1 MTQPNFSPIL
11 IAGKPMFGAFAD
23 EKMLAFCTVAFVLMF
38 YAPGD
43 LFYGLIT
50 FKPFYIAICT
60 VKEVFRG
67 KKIWYGLA
75 DGVKAF
81 PNSPV
86 FIPVVVAVI
95 KGNGSAFMN
104 PFSK

>member
-1 MTQPNFSPIL
+1 
-11 IAGKPMFGAFAD
+11 MFGAFSD
-23 EKMLAFCTVAFVLMF
+23 EKMLAFCTLAFVCMF

-43 LFYGLIT
+43 LVYKLIT
-50 FKPFYIAICT
+50 FKPIYLIICT
-60 VKEVFRG
+60 IKEIFRG

-75 DGVKAF
+75 DGAKAF
-81 PNSPV
+81 PNSPY

-104 PFSK
+104 PFSQ